1 MATTFNLT
9 VTLEAEDSGTVV
21 GKLSEALTDVACD
34 EFIGQM
40 YMEVE
45 NGAADAAM
53 SLGPLTT
60 AYSLAVV
67 SDQIVSVKPNG
78 SLTALTLRANE
89 PIVLPGITA
98 LTISNSSGATAKVQY
113 IAAGT

>member
-9 VTLEAEDSGTVV
+9 VTLEAQDSGTVV
-21 GKLSEALTDVACD
+21 GKLSEALTDVTCD
-34 EFIGQM
+34 EFVGQM

-45 NGAADAAM
+45 NGATDVAM
-53 SLGPLTT
+53 SLGPLTV
-60 AYSLAVV
+60 AYSIAIV
-67 SDQIVSVKPNG
+67 SDVVVSVKPNG

-98 LTISNSSGATAKVQY
+98 LTISNSSGSTAKVQY
-113 IAAGT
+113 IAVGT

>member
-9 VTLEAEDSGTVV
+9 VTLEAEDSNTVV

-34 EFIGQM
+34 EFVGQM
-40 YMEVE
+40 YMEVVNNTTDE
-45 NGAADAAM
+45 AV

-60 AYSLAVV
+60 AYAVAMV
-67 SDQIVSVKPNG
+67 SDQVVSIKPNG

-113 IAAGT
+113 VAVGT